1 MTENEDQLIDQLK
14 STARCRPD
22 IQRMADEWS
31 AMAPSR
37 YDSLA
42 TLLCERQ
49 ESKAL
54 GILLN
59 IAAVNEIRLDSQ
71 VLVPTLKTVEVIID
85 FCYPCRFQ
93 DEGVIGP
100 LLETALAEDI
110 SWERQA
116 LAAQLATEL
125 TVKFD
130 QPRQPAKK
138 VLWTLSKEIFT
149 PDATALVGCGLSIL
163 EDTEPHADR
172 HVWLSEK
179 DILRNLPKERP
190 PVIIGGDFT
199 VRRPVAKLGRNEP
212 CHCGS
217 GRKYKKCCH
226 GKDQELLRDPSSY
239 EGLTR
244 SQLNAAPSLVEDA
257 TPIKTMRLLDLK
269 KLAPS
274 SLNDIQLVA
283 AFDKALFGG
292 LLDFAYELLMEL
304 RQRPA
309 KAERATEYMRDLF
322 DAALSA
328 RDKPL
333 ADKLAFQIP
342 EGDLYDTEASRLHH
356 RLLGKT
362 ESYADLEAL
371 CKQALTEEE
380 QSWDHL
386 LLELS
391 YAFDTHLPALSVVFG
406 RAAIVSAPQR
416 VLDNEIL
423 FNSIEKNR
431 ILLDLEPWGDPVEDY
446 MDWLCE
452 KTHDQALGAN
462 KDRIIDA
469 LKTQLAEAQGKSAQ
483 ALKSLRKKELELDSL
498 EAELKTVSIKAQAQ
512 STQPQPSPP
521 LQRQEPQSIAET
533 EGRRQI
539 SALKKKIGTL
549 KDEIRSQQGSRQQL
563 RKQLQ
568 EARQVISGQE
578 KRDIPPDS
586 ASSGDEKTSL
596 NGTLP
601 QKVQIPEF
609 SDRFCKSAEGLSQSV
624 VAKALQAAAGF
635 GARDESVLR
644 QAATLE
650 LMPGYFRVR
659 VGIHHR
665 LILRQGP
672 ENSLLVEDIIP
683 RKNLETWIRKHST

>member
-1 MTENEDQLIDQLK
+1 MNENDDQLIDQLK
-14 STARCRPD
+14 STPRCRPD
-22 IQRMADEWS
+22 IQRLVDEWG

-37 YDSLA
+37 YDRLA

-59 IAAVNEIRLDSQ
+59 IAAVNEIRLDPQ
-71 VLVPTLKTVEVIID
+71 VLVPTLRTVDVIID

-93 DEGVIGP
+93 DEEIIGP
-100 LLETALAEDI
+100 LLDMALAEDI

-130 QPRQPAKK
+130 KPKQPAKK
-138 VLWTLSKEIFT
+138 VLWKLSKEIFT
-149 PDATALVGCGLSIL
+149 PDAGALVACGLSIL
-163 EDTEPHADR
+163 EDTDPQARR
-172 HVWLSEK
+172 HVWLSDQNILK
-179 DILRNLPKERP
+179 DLPKKRP

-217 GRKYKKCCH
+217 GKKYKKCCYD
-226 GKDQELLRDPSSY
+226 KDQELLRDASSY

-244 SQLNAAPSLVEDA
+244 SQLNAAPALVEDT

-274 SLNDIQLVA
+274 SLNDMQLVA
-283 AFDKALFGG
+283 AFDKAHFGG
-292 LLDFAYELLMEL
+292 MLDFAYELLLEL
-304 RQRPA
+304 RQRPG
-309 KAERATEYMRDLF
+309 KAEMAAEYMQDLF
-322 DAALSA
+322 DAALFA
-328 RDKPL
+328 RNKPL
-333 ADKLAFQIP
+333 VDKLASQIP
-342 EGDLYDTEASRLHH
+342 EDDLYETEVSRLHH
-356 RLLGKT
+356 RLLDKP
-362 ESYADLEAL
+362 ESYADLEVL
-371 CKQALTEEE
+371 CKKALTEGE
-380 QSWDHL
+380 QSQDHL

-391 YAFDTHLPALSVVFG
+391 YAFDTHLPALSLVFG
-406 RAAIVSAPQR
+406 RAAIVSEPQR
-416 VLDNEIL
+416 VLDNEML
-423 FNSIEKNR
+423 FDSIEKNR
-431 ILLDLEPWGDPVEDY
+431 IVLDLEPWGDPVEDY

-452 KTHDQALGAN
+452 KTHDQALGAD
-462 KDRIIDA
+462 KDRIIEA
-469 LKTQLAEAQGKSAQ
+469 LKTQLAESQGKSAQ

-498 EAELKTVSIKAQAQ
+498 EAELKTVSLQARAQ
-512 STQPQPSPP
+512 STQPQSSAP
-521 LQRQEPQSIAET
+521 LQRQEPQSIADT

-539 SALKKKIGTL
+539 GTLRKKIDIL
-549 KDEIRSQQGSRQQL
+549 KDEIRSQQDARQQL

-568 EARQVISGQE
+568 ESRQMISGQE
-578 KRDIPPDS
+578 EREIPSDS
-586 ASSGDEKTSL
+586 ASSADEETSL
-596 NGTLP
+596 NGTLH

-659 VGIHHR
+659 VGIHYR

-672 ENSLLVEDIIP
+672 ENRLLVEDIIP

>member
-1 MTENEDQLIDQLK
+1 MNENDDQLIDQLK
-14 STARCRPD
+14 STTRCRPD
-22 IQRMADEWS
+22 IQRLADECGS
-31 AMAPSR
+31 MAPSR
-37 YDSLA
+37 YDNLA

-59 IAAVNEIRLDSQ
+59 IAAVNEIRLDPQ
-71 VLVPTLKTVEVIID
+71 VLVPTLRTVDVIID

-93 DEGVIGP
+93 DERIIGP
-100 LLETALAEDI
+100 LLEMALAEDI

-116 LAAQLATEL
+116 FAAQLATEL

-138 VLWTLSKEIFT
+138 VLWKLSKEIFT
-149 PDATALVGCGLSIL
+149 PDAGALVACGLSIL
-163 EDTEPHADR
+163 EDTDPHAGR
-172 HVWLSEK
+172 QVWLSEK

-217 GRKYKKCCH
+217 GQKYKKCCH
-226 GKDQELLRDPSSY
+226 GKDQELLRDASGY

-244 SQLNAAPSLVEDA
+244 SQLIAAPSLVEDTA
-257 TPIKTMRLLDLK
+257 PIRTMRLLDLK

-274 SLNDIQLVA
+274 SLNDMQLVA
-283 AFDKALFGG
+283 AYDRAHFGG
-292 LLDFAYELLMEL
+292 LLDFAYELLTEL

-309 KAERATEYMRDLF
+309 KAEMAVEYMQDLF

-328 RDKPL
+328 RNKPL
-333 ADKLAFQIP
+333 ADKLASQIS
-342 EGDLYDTEASRLHH
+342 ENDLYETEVTRLHH
-356 RLLGKT
+356 SLLEKT
-362 ESYADLEAL
+362 ESYDDLEAL
-371 CKQALTEEE
+371 CKKALTEGE
-380 QSWDHL
+380 QSRDHL

-406 RAAIVSAPQR
+406 RAAIVSTPQR
-416 VLDNEIL
+416 VHDNEVL

-431 ILLDLEPWGDPVEDY
+431 IILDLEPWGDPVEDY

-452 KTHDQALGAN
+452 KAHDQALETD
-462 KDRIIDA
+462 KDQIIEA

-483 ALKSLRKKELELDSL
+483 ALKNLRKKELELDSL
-498 EAELKTVSIKAQAQ
+498 EAELKNVSAKASAQ
-512 STQPQPSPP
+512 STQPSALLP
-521 LQRQEPQSIAET
+521 RQEPQSIADA

-539 SALKKKIGTL
+539 TALRKKIETL
-549 KDEIRSQQGSRQQL
+549 KDEIRSQQDSRQQL

-568 EARQVISGQE
+568 EARQRISGQE
-578 KRDIPPDS
+578 KRDISPDS
-586 ASSGDEKTSL
+586 ASSADEETDL
-596 NGTLP
+596 NGTLA
-601 QKVQIPEF
+601 QKVQIPVF
-609 SDRFCKSAEGLSQSV
+609 SDSFCKSAEGLSQSV

-635 GARDESVLR
+635 GAREEAVLR
-644 QAATLE
+644 QAAPLE
-650 LMPGYFRVR
+650 LIPGYFRVR

-672 ENSLLVEDIIP
+672 DNRLLVEDIIP

>member
-1 MTENEDQLIDQLK
+1 MNENDVQLIDQLK
-14 STARCRPD
+14 STTRCRPD
-22 IQRMADEWS
+22 IQRLADEWG

-37 YDSLA
+37 YDNLA

-59 IAAVNEIRLDSQ
+59 IAAVNEIRLDPQ
-71 VLVPTLKTVEVIID
+71 VLVPTLRTVDVIID

-93 DEGVIGP
+93 DEKIIGP
-100 LLETALAEDI
+100 LLEMALAEDI

-138 VLWTLSKEIFT
+138 VLWKLSKEIFT
-149 PDATALVGCGLSIL
+149 PDAGALVACGLSLL
-163 EDTEPHADR
+163 EDTDPHVGR

-217 GRKYKKCCH
+217 GKKYKKCCH
-226 GKDQELLRDPSSY
+226 DKDQDLLRDASRY

-244 SQLNAAPSLVEDA
+244 SQLNAAPSLVEDT

-274 SLNDIQLVA
+274 SLNDMQLVA
-283 AFDKALFGG
+283 AFDKAHFGG
-292 LLDFAYELLMEL
+292 LLDFAYELLLEL
-304 RQRPA
+304 RQRPG
-309 KAERATEYMRDLF
+309 KAEQAAGSMQDLF

-328 RDKPL
+328 RNKPL
-333 ADKLAFQIP
+333 ADKLASQIS
-342 EGDLYDTEASRLHH
+342 EADLYVTEVTRLHH
-356 RLLGKT
+356 SLLGKT

-371 CKQALTEEE
+371 CKKALTEGE
-380 QSWDHL
+380 QSRDHL

-406 RAAIVSAPQR
+406 RAAIVSEPQR
-416 VLDNEIL
+416 VHDNEIL
-423 FNSIEKNR
+423 FDSIEKNR

-452 KTHDQALGAN
+452 KTHDQALGAD
-462 KDRIIDA
+462 KDRIIEA
-469 LKTQLAEAQGKSAQ
+469 LKIQLAEAQGKSAQ

-498 EAELKTVSIKAQAQ
+498 EAELKTASTKSRAQ
-512 STQPQPSPP
+512 STQPQSSAP
-521 LQRQEPQSIAET
+521 LQRQEPQSVGDT

-539 SALKKKIGTL
+539 SALRKKIDTL
-549 KDEIRSQQGSRQQL
+549 KDEIRSQQDSRQQL

-568 EARQVISGQE
+568 EARQMISGQE
-578 KRDIPPDS
+578 KRDITPDS
-586 ASSGDEKTSL
+586 ASSADEETSL
-596 NGTLP
+596 NGTLAH
-601 QKVQIPEF
+601 KVQIPVF
-609 SDRFCKSAEGLSQSV
+609 SDSFCKSAEGLSQSV

-635 GARDESVLR
+635 GAREEAVLR
-644 QAATLE
+644 QAAPLE

-665 LILRQGP
+665 LILRQGL
-672 ENSLLVEDIIP
+672 ENRLLVEDIIP